1 MGGNYQSRG
10 VYVIRARRTVREGR
24 SPSVCDEINLCRV
37 KIIVMA
43 VSCLIRALRSLTVT
57 QPTLLSS
64 QGLAQTKLGT
74 PVSSTVGQC
83 RGFLT
88 TASLEQNRTYWKER
102 EKYTIRPIGMKKTG
116 GRDYS
121 GKIKTHGIGGGHKQR
136 YRWIDF
142 QRLRYESEKVVKPFE
157 EKVVEVRYDPC
168 RSADIALV
176 AGGNRKRWIIATE
189 NMQAGD
195 IIKTSGVIGRMA
207 VSANEGDAY
216 PLGALPVGTLV
227 NNLEIQPGKG
237 AEYIRAAGTSGVL
250 LRKVNGTA
258 IVQLPSKQQVQVLE
272 TCMVTVGR
280 VSNIDHN
287 KRIIGKAGRN
297 RWLGIRPSSGLWKR
311 KGGWAGRKIKP
322 LPPMKSYVN
331 LPSISAE

>member
-1 MGGNYQSRG
+1 MMANSGLSGAVRFLKVSFQMLTQSKVG
-10 VYVIRARRTVREGR
+10 SLV
-24 SPSVCDEINLCRV
+24 PSIFVQ
-37 KIIVMA
+37 A
-43 VSCLIRALRSLTVT
+43 
-57 QPTLLSS
+57 
-64 QGLAQTKLGT
+64 
-74 PVSSTVGQC
+74 

-88 TASLEQNRTYWKER
+88 TASLAQNRTLWKQR
-102 EKYTIRPIGMKKTG
+102 EKYTIRPIGIKKTG
-116 GRDYS
+116 GRDHT
-121 GKIKTHGIGGGHKQR
+121 GKIRTHGIGGGHKQR
-136 YRWIDF
+136 YRMVDF
-142 QRLRYESEKVVKPFE
+142 KRLNYEAGKEDQPFE

-189 NMQAGD
+189 NMQAED
-195 IIKTSGVIGRMA
+195 IIKTSAVIGRMA
-207 VSANEGDAY
+207 VSAKEGDAY

-237 AEYIRAAGTSGVL
+237 SEYIRAAGTSGVL

-280 VSNIDHN
+280 VSNVDHN
-287 KRIIGKAGRN
+287 KEIIGKAGRN
-297 RWLGIRPSSGLWKR
+297 RWFGIRPSSGLWQR

-322 LPPMKSYVN
+322 LPPMKSYIN
-331 LPSISAE
+331 LPSISAK

>member
-1 MGGNYQSRG
+1 
-10 VYVIRARRTVREGR
+10 
-24 SPSVCDEINLCRV
+24 
-37 KIIVMA
+37 MA
-43 VSCLIRALRSLTVT
+43 LSCLTRALRSLTLSK
-57 QPTLLSS
+57 PDLLSS
-64 QGLAQTKLGT
+64 QAPVAQLKLGT
-74 PVSSTVGQC
+74 LVSSTISQC

-88 TASLEQNRTYWKER
+88 TASLKQNRTYWKQR
-102 EKYTIRPIGMKKTG
+102 DKYTTRPMGMKKTG
-116 GRDYS
+116 GRDHT
-121 GKIKTHGIGGGHKQR
+121 GRIRTRGIGGGHKQK
-136 YRWIDF
+136 YRWVDF
-142 QRLRYESEKVVKPFE
+142 QRLRYEPNKEGQPFE

-168 RSADIALV
+168 RSADIALI

-189 NMQAGD
+189 KMQAGD

-227 NNLEIQPGKG
+227 NNLEVQPGKG
-237 AEYIRAAGTSGVL
+237 SQYIRAAGTSGVL

-258 IVQLPSKQQVQVLE
+258 IVQLPSKQQVQVSE
-272 TCMVTVGR
+272 TCIVTVGR

-322 LPPMKSYVN
+322 LPPMKSYIN
-331 LPSISAE
+331 LPLISAI